1 MKNARNEKLHIN
13 PQVVCILLLSL
24 LLIACVVCIGVLG
37 ANMTSPSGQPPT
49 EATGKPADNNTESVP
64 SSGVQEAEVK
74 VQKLVLSQASAAVTA
89 ANGSVSKTLT
99 AYVYPEDA
107 KNKAVDWTIEWMDT
121 EETKDISEYLTLT
134 PDSDGSATA
143 RLTCLQAFD
152 GEALVTV
159 TSREGAFFDTCQVL
173 FVGNPTTL
181 SVDCDN
187 LTEKTG
193 SFGKYYEVGAGN
205 TYTFDITPGN
215 VFGTVGAECNY
226 TFEVKGH
233 GSFKTQTQYYYTV
246 NDGKTWEEGTEQTV
260 NIADVTT
267 VSKYEPSVFDWSVSG
282 NKLTVNV
289 NCTLESYYTSS
300 VRNGNMITYENKFRE
315 YTDDNWYYEVIV
327 TETNS
332 GVSTSFKV
340 RPVKTV
346 TNVVLADDIVTF

>member
-1 MKNARNEKLHIN
+1 MNVSKGKWISR
-13 PQVVCILLLSL
+13 VCGALLVLALIVCTVIIGILTD
-24 LLIACVVCIGVLG
+24 GY
-37 ANMTSPSGQPPT
+37 THW
-49 EATGKPADNNTESVP
+49 KADVP
-64 SSGVQEAEVK
+64 SSEMLQSNDEDEFYGYGTAK
-74 VQKLVLSQASAAVTA
+74 VRAVSLSMNAAAVTA

-107 KNKAVDWTIEWMDT
+107 KNKAVDWTIEWLDT
-121 EETKDISEYLTLT
+121 EETRDISDYLTLV

-143 RLTCLQAFD
+143 QLTCLQAFD

-159 TSREGAFFDTCQVL
+159 TSREGAFFDTCRVL
-173 FVGNPTTL
+173 FVGNPSSVNVSCDAL
-181 SVDCDN
+181 S
-187 LTEKTG
+187 LKSG
-193 SFGKYYEVGAGN
+193 SFGTYYEIGAGN
-205 TYTFDITPGN
+205 SYTFDITPDN

-315 YTDDNWYYEVIV
+315 YTDDNWYYEVTV

>member
-1 MKNARNEKLHIN
+1 MNVSKGKWISRI
-13 PQVVCILLLSL
+13 C
-24 LLIACVVCIGVLG
+24 GVLLVLALIVCTVLIG
-37 ANMTSPSGQPPT
+37 FLTDGYT
-49 EATGKPADNNTESVP
+49 HWKADVP
-64 SSGVQEAEVK
+64 SSEMLQSNDEDEFYGYGTAK
-74 VQKLVLSQASAAVTA
+74 VQAVSLSMNAAAVMA

-107 KNKAVDWTIEWMDT
+107 KNKAVDWTIEWLDT
-121 EETKDISEYLTLT
+121 EETKDISDYLTLV

-143 RLTCLQAFD
+143 QLTCLQAFD

-181 SVDCDN
+181 SADCDN

-193 SFGKYYEVGAGN
+193 SFGTYYEIGAGN
-205 TYTFDITPGN
+205 SYTFDITPDN

-233 GSFKTQTQYYYTV
+233 GSFKTQTQYYSTI
-246 NDGKTWEEGTEQTV
+246 NDGKSWDEGTEKTV

-289 NCTLESYYTSS
+289 NCTLENYYTSS
-300 VRNGNMITYENKFRE
+300 VRNGNMITYENRFRE

>member
-1 MKNARNEKLHIN
+1 M
-13 PQVVCILLLSL
+13 
-24 LLIACVVCIGVLG
+24 
-37 ANMTSPSGQPPT
+37 
-49 EATGKPADNNTESVP
+49 
-64 SSGVQEAEVK
+64 
-74 VQKLVLSQASAAVTA
+74 A

-107 KNKAVDWTIEWMDT
+107 KNKAVDWTIEWLDT
-121 EETKDISEYLTLT
+121 EETKDISDYLTLV

-143 RLTCLQAFD
+143 QLTCLQAFD

-193 SFGKYYEVGAGN
+193 SFGTYYEIGAGN
-205 TYTFDITPGN
+205 SYTFDITPDN

-289 NCTLESYYTSS
+289 NCTLENYYTSS
-300 VRNGNMITYENKFRE
+300 VRNGNMITYENRFRE

>member
-1 MKNARNEKLHIN
+1 MNVSKGKWISRI
-13 PQVVCILLLSL
+13 C
-24 LLIACVVCIGVLG
+24 GVLLVLALIVCTVLIG
-37 ANMTSPSGQPPT
+37 FLTDGYT
-49 EATGKPADNNTESVP
+49 HWKADVP
-64 SSGVQEAEVK
+64 SSEMLQSNDEDEFYGYGTAK
-74 VQKLVLSQASAAVTA
+74 VQAVSLSMNAAAVMA

-107 KNKAVDWTIEWMDT
+107 KNKAVDWTIEWLDT
-121 EETKDISEYLTLT
+121 EETKDISDYLTLV

-143 RLTCLQAFD
+143 QLTCLQAFD

-193 SFGKYYEVGAGN
+193 SFGTYYEIGAGN
-205 TYTFDITPGN
+205 SYTFDITPDN

-246 NDGKTWEEGTEQTV
+246 NDGKTWEEGTEQTE

-289 NCTLESYYTSS
+289 NCTLENYYTSS
-300 VRNGNMITYENKFRE
+300 VRNGNMITYENRFRE

>member
-1 MKNARNEKLHIN
+1 MNVSKGKWISRI
-13 PQVVCILLLSL
+13 C
-24 LLIACVVCIGVLG
+24 GVLLVLALIVCTVLIG
-37 ANMTSPSGQPPT
+37 FLTDGYT
-49 EATGKPADNNTESVP
+49 HWKADVP
-64 SSGVQEAEVK
+64 SSEMLQSNDEDEFYGYGTAK
-74 VQKLVLSQASAAVTA
+74 VQAVSLSMNAAAVMA

-107 KNKAVDWTIEWMDT
+107 KNKAVDWTIEWLDT
-121 EETKDISEYLTLT
+121 EETKDISDYLTLV

-143 RLTCLQAFD
+143 QLTCLQAFD

-193 SFGKYYEVGAGN
+193 SFGTYYEIGAGN
-205 TYTFDITPGN
+205 SYTFDITPDN

-226 TFEVKGH
+226 TFVVKGH
-233 GSFKTQTQYYYTV
+233 GSFKTQTQYYSTI
-246 NDGKTWEEGTEQTV
+246 NDGKSWDEGTEKTV

-289 NCTLESYYTSS
+289 NCTLENYYTSS
-300 VRNGNMITYENKFRE
+300 VRNGNMITYENRFRE

>member
-1 MKNARNEKLHIN
+1 MNVSKGKWISR
-13 PQVVCILLLSL
+13 VCGALLVLALIVCTVLIGILTD
-24 LLIACVVCIGVLG
+24 GY
-37 ANMTSPSGQPPT
+37 THW
-49 EATGKPADNNTESVP
+49 KADVP
-64 SSGVQEAEVK
+64 SSEMLQSNDEDEFYGYGTAK
-74 VQKLVLSQASAAVTA
+74 VQAVSLSMNAAAVTA

-107 KNKAVDWTIEWMDT
+107 KNKAVDWTIEWLDT
-121 EETKDISEYLTLT
+121 EETRDISDYLTLV

-143 RLTCLQAFD
+143 QLTCLQAFD

-159 TSREGAFFDTCQVL
+159 TSREGAFFDTCRVL
-173 FVGNPTTL
+173 FVGNPSSVNVSCDAL
-181 SVDCDN
+181 S
-187 LTEKTG
+187 LKSG
-193 SFGKYYEVGAGN
+193 SFGTYYEIGAGN
-205 TYTFDITPGN
+205 SYTFDITPDN

>member
-1 MKNARNEKLHIN
+1 MNVSKGKWFSRI
-13 PQVVCILLLSL
+13 C
-24 LLIACVVCIGVLG
+24 GVLLVLALIVCTVLIG
-37 ANMTSPSGQPPT
+37 ILTDGYT
-49 EATGKPADNNTESVP
+49 HWKADVP
-64 SSGVQEAEVK
+64 SSEMLQSNDEDEFYGYGTAK
-74 VQKLVLSQASAAVTA
+74 VQAVSLSMNAAAVTA

-107 KNKAVDWTIEWMDT
+107 KNNAVDWTIEWLDT
-121 EETKDISEYLTLT
+121 EETKDISDYLTLV

-143 RLTCLQAFD
+143 QLTCLQAFD

-173 FVGNPTTL
+173 FVGNPATL

-193 SFGKYYEVGAGN
+193 SFGKYYEIGASN
-205 TYTFDITPGN
+205 TYTFDITHGN

-300 VRNGNMITYENKFRE
+300 VRNGNMITYENRFRE

-332 GVSTSFKV
+332 GISTSFKV

>member
-1 MKNARNEKLHIN
+1 MNVSKGKWISRI
-13 PQVVCILLLSL
+13 C
-24 LLIACVVCIGVLG
+24 GVLLVLALIVCTVLIG
-37 ANMTSPSGQPPT
+37 ILTDGYTHWKA
-49 EATGKPADNNTESVP
+49 EVP
-64 SSGVQEAEVK
+64 SSEMLQSNDKDEFYGYGTAK
-74 VQKLVLSQASAAVTA
+74 VQAVSLSMNSAAVTA

-99 AYVYPEDA
+99 AYIYPEDA

-143 RLTCLQAFD
+143 QLTCLQAFD

-187 LTEKTG
+187 LTDKTG
-193 SFGKYYEVGAGN
+193 SFGKYYEIGASN

-215 VFGTVGAECNY
+215 VFGIVGAECNY

-282 NKLTVNV
+282 DKLTVTV

-300 VRNGNMITYENKFRE
+300 VRNGNMITYENRFRE

>member
-1 MKNARNEKLHIN
+1 MNVSKGKWISR
-13 PQVVCILLLSL
+13 VCGALLVLALIVCTMLIGILTD
-24 LLIACVVCIGVLG
+24 GY
-37 ANMTSPSGQPPT
+37 THW
-49 EATGKPADNNTESVP
+49 KADVP
-64 SSGVQEAEVK
+64 SSEMLQSNDEDEFYGYGTAK
-74 VQKLVLSQASAAVTA
+74 VQAVSLSMNAAAVTA

-107 KNKAVDWTIEWMDT
+107 KNKAVDWTIEWLDT
-121 EETKDISEYLTLT
+121 EETRDISDYLTLV

-143 RLTCLQAFD
+143 QLTCLQAFD

-159 TSREGAFFDTCQVL
+159 TSREGAFFDTCRVL
-173 FVGNPTTL
+173 FVGNPSSVNVSCDAL
-181 SVDCDN
+181 S
-187 LTEKTG
+187 LKSG
-193 SFGKYYEVGAGN
+193 SFGTYYEIGAGN
-205 TYTFDITPGN
+205 SYTFDITPDN

>member
-1 MKNARNEKLHIN
+1 MNVSKGKWISRI
-13 PQVVCILLLSL
+13 C
-24 LLIACVVCIGVLG
+24 GVLLVLALIVCTVLIG
-37 ANMTSPSGQPPT
+37 FLTDGYT
-49 EATGKPADNNTESVP
+49 HWKADVP
-64 SSGVQEAEVK
+64 SSEMLQSNDEDEFYGYGTAK
-74 VQKLVLSQASAAVTA
+74 VQAVSLSMNAAAVMA

-107 KNKAVDWTIEWMDT
+107 KNKAVDWTIEWLNT
-121 EETKDISEYLTLT
+121 EETRDISDYLTLV

-143 RLTCLQAFD
+143 QLTCLQAFD

-159 TSREGAFFDTCQVL
+159 TSREGAFFDTCRVL
-173 FVGNPTTL
+173 FVGNPSSVNVSCDAL
-181 SVDCDN
+181 S
-187 LTEKTG
+187 LKSG
-193 SFGKYYEVGAGN
+193 SFGTYYEIGAGN
-205 TYTFDITPGN
+205 SYTFDITPDN

-233 GSFKTQTQYYYTV
+233 GSFKTQTQYYSTI
-246 NDGKTWEEGTEQTV
+246 NDGKSWDEGTEKTV

-282 NKLTVNV
+282 SKLTVNV

-300 VRNGNMITYENKFRE
+300 VRNGNMITYENRFRE

-332 GVSTSFKV
+332 GISTSFKV

>member
-1 MKNARNEKLHIN
+1 MNVSKGKWISRI
-13 PQVVCILLLSL
+13 C
-24 LLIACVVCIGVLG
+24 GVLLVFALIVCTVLIG
-37 ANMTSPSGQPPT
+37 ILTDGYTHWKA
-49 EATGKPADNNTESVP
+49 EVP
-64 SSGVQEAEVK
+64 SSEMLQSNDKDEFYGYGTAK
-74 VQKLVLSQASAAVTA
+74 VQAVSLSMNSAAVTE

-99 AYVYPEDA
+99 AYIYPEDA

-143 RLTCLQAFD
+143 QLTCLQAFD

-187 LTEKTG
+187 LTDKTG
-193 SFGKYYEVGAGN
+193 SFGKYYEIGASN

-282 NKLTVNV
+282 DKLTVTV

-300 VRNGNMITYENKFRE
+300 VRNGNMITYENRFRE
-315 YTDDNWYYEVIV
+315 YTDDNWYYEIIV

>member
-1 MKNARNEKLHIN
+1 MNVSKGKWISRI
-13 PQVVCILLLSL
+13 C
-24 LLIACVVCIGVLG
+24 GVLLVLALIVCTVLIG
-37 ANMTSPSGQPPT
+37 ILTDGYTHWKS
-49 EATGKPADNNTESVP
+49 DVP
-64 SSGVQEAEVK
+64 SSEMLQSNDKDEFYGYGTAK
-74 VQKLVLSQASAAVTA
+74 VQAVSLSMNAAAVTA

-107 KNKAVDWTIEWMDT
+107 KNKAVDWTIEWLDT
-121 EETKDISEYLTLT
+121 KETKDISDYLTLV

-143 RLTCLQAFD
+143 QLTCLQAFD

-159 TSREGAFFDTCQVL
+159 TSREGAFFDTCRVL
-173 FVGNPTTL
+173 FVGNPSSVNVSCDAL
-181 SVDCDN
+181 S
-187 LTEKTG
+187 LKSG
-193 SFGKYYEVGAGN
+193 SFGTYYEIGAGN
-205 TYTFDITPGN
+205 SYTFDITPDN
-215 VFGTVGAECNY
+215 VFGMVGAECNY

-300 VRNGNMITYENKFRE
+300 VRNGNMITYENRFRE
-315 YTDDNWYYEVIV
+315 YTDDNWYYEVTV

>member
-1 MKNARNEKLHIN
+1 MNVSKGKWISR
-13 PQVVCILLLSL
+13 VCGALLVLALIVCTVLIGILTD
-24 LLIACVVCIGVLG
+24 GY
-37 ANMTSPSGQPPT
+37 THW
-49 EATGKPADNNTESVP
+49 KADVP
-64 SSGVQEAEVK
+64 SSEMLQSNDEDEFYGYGTAK
-74 VQKLVLSQASAAVTA
+74 VQAVSLSMNAAAVTA

-107 KNKAVDWTIEWMDT
+107 KNKAVDWTIEWLDT
-121 EETKDISEYLTLT
+121 EETRDISDYLTLV

-143 RLTCLQAFD
+143 QLTCLQAFD

-159 TSREGAFFDTCQVL
+159 TSREGAFFDTCRVL
-173 FVGNPTTL
+173 FVGNPSSVNVSCDAL
-181 SVDCDN
+181 S
-187 LTEKTG
+187 LKSG
-193 SFGKYYEVGAGN
+193 SFGTYYEIGAGN
-205 TYTFDITPGN
+205 SYTFDITPDN

-300 VRNGNMITYENKFRE
+300 VRNGNMITYENRFRE
-315 YTDDNWYYEVIV
+315 YTDDNWYYEVTV

-332 GVSTSFKV
+332 GISTSFKV

>member
-1 MKNARNEKLHIN
+1 MNVSKGKWISR
-13 PQVVCILLLSL
+13 VCGALLVLALIVCTVLIGILTD
-24 LLIACVVCIGVLG
+24 GYTHWKG
-37 ANMTSPSGQPPT
+37 
-49 EATGKPADNNTESVP
+49 DVP
-64 SSGVQEAEVK
+64 SSEMLQSNDEDEFYGYGTAK
-74 VQKLVLSQASAAVTA
+74 VQAVSLSMNAAAVTA

-107 KNKAVDWTIEWMDT
+107 KNKAVDWTIEWLNT
-121 EETKDISEYLTLT
+121 EETKDISDYLTLV

-143 RLTCLQAFD
+143 QLTCLQAFD

-193 SFGKYYEVGAGN
+193 SFGKYYEIGASN

-246 NDGKTWEEGTEQTV
+246 NDGKTWKEGTEQTV

-300 VRNGNMITYENKFRE
+300 VRNGNMITYENRFRE

>member
-1 MKNARNEKLHIN
+1 MNVNKGKWISR
-13 PQVVCILLLSL
+13 VCGALLVLALIICTVLIGILTD
-24 LLIACVVCIGVLG
+24 GY
-37 ANMTSPSGQPPT
+37 THW
-49 EATGKPADNNTESVP
+49 KADVP
-64 SSGVQEAEVK
+64 SSEMLQSNDEDEFYGYGTAK
-74 VQKLVLSQASAAVTA
+74 VQAVSLSMNAAAVTA

-107 KNKAVDWTIEWMDT
+107 KNKAVDWTIEWLDT
-121 EETKDISEYLTLT
+121 EETRDISDYLTLV

-143 RLTCLQAFD
+143 QLTCLQAFD

-159 TSREGAFFDTCQVL
+159 TSREGAFFDTCRVL
-173 FVGNPTTL
+173 FVGNPSSVNVSCDAL
-181 SVDCDN
+181 S
-187 LTEKTG
+187 LKSG
-193 SFGKYYEVGAGN
+193 SFGTYYEIGAGN
-205 TYTFDITPGN
+205 SYTFDITPDN

>member
-1 MKNARNEKLHIN
+1 MNVSKGKWISRI
-13 PQVVCILLLSL
+13 C
-24 LLIACVVCIGVLG
+24 GVLLVLALIVCTVLIG
-37 ANMTSPSGQPPT
+37 FLTDGYT
-49 EATGKPADNNTESVP
+49 HWKADVP
-64 SSGVQEAEVK
+64 SSEMLQSNDEDEFYGYGTAK
-74 VQKLVLSQASAAVTA
+74 VQAVSLSMNAAAVMA

-107 KNKAVDWTIEWMDT
+107 KNKAVDWTIEWLDT
-121 EETKDISEYLTLT
+121 EETKDISDYLTLV

-143 RLTCLQAFD
+143 QLTCLQAFD

-193 SFGKYYEVGAGN
+193 SFGTYYEIGAGN
-205 TYTFDITPGN
+205 SYTFDITPDN

-315 YTDDNWYYEVIV
+315 YTDDNWYYEVTV

-332 GVSTSFKV
+332 GISTSFKV

>member
-1 MKNARNEKLHIN
+1 MNVSNRGKWFSRI
-13 PQVVCILLLSL
+13 C
-24 LLIACVVCIGVLG
+24 GVLLVLALIVCTVLIG
-37 ANMTSPSGQPPT
+37 ILTDGYT
-49 EATGKPADNNTESVP
+49 HWKADVP
-64 SSGVQEAEVK
+64 SSQMMQSNEEDEFYGYGTAK
-74 VQKLVLSQASAAVTA
+74 VQAVSLSMNSAAVTA

-143 RLTCLQAFD
+143 QLTCLQAFD

-173 FVGNPTTL
+173 FVGNPTAL

-193 SFGKYYEVGAGN
+193 SFGKYYEIGASN

>member
-1 MKNARNEKLHIN
+1 MNVSKGKWISR
-13 PQVVCILLLSL
+13 VCGALLVLALIVCTVLIGILTD
-24 LLIACVVCIGVLG
+24 GY
-37 ANMTSPSGQPPT
+37 THW
-49 EATGKPADNNTESVP
+49 KADVP
-64 SSGVQEAEVK
+64 SSEMLQSNDEDEFYGYGTAK
-74 VQKLVLSQASAAVTA
+74 VQAVSLSMNAAAVTA

-107 KNKAVDWTIEWMDT
+107 KNKAVDWTIEWLDT
-121 EETKDISEYLTLT
+121 EETREISDYLTLV

-143 RLTCLQAFD
+143 QLTCLQAFD

-159 TSREGAFFDTCQVL
+159 TSREGAFFDTCRVL
-173 FVGNPTTL
+173 FVGNPSSVNVSCDAL
-181 SVDCDN
+181 S
-187 LTEKTG
+187 LKSG
-193 SFGKYYEVGAGN
+193 SFGTYYEIGAGN
-205 TYTFDITPGN
+205 SYTFDITPDN

>member
-1 MKNARNEKLHIN
+1 MNVNKGKWISR
-13 PQVVCILLLSL
+13 VCGALLVLALIICTVLIGILTD
-24 LLIACVVCIGVLG
+24 GY
-37 ANMTSPSGQPPT
+37 THW
-49 EATGKPADNNTESVP
+49 KADVP
-64 SSGVQEAEVK
+64 SSEMLQSNDEDEFYGYGTAK
-74 VQKLVLSQASAAVTA
+74 VQAVSLSMNAAAVTA

-107 KNKAVDWTIEWMDT
+107 KNKAVDWTIEWLDT
-121 EETKDISEYLTLT
+121 EETRDISDYLTLV

-143 RLTCLQAFD
+143 QLTCLQAFD

-159 TSREGAFFDTCQVL
+159 TSREGAFFDTCRVL
-173 FVGNPTTL
+173 FVGNPSSVNVSCDAL
-181 SVDCDN
+181 S
-187 LTEKTG
+187 LKSG
-193 SFGKYYEVGAGN
+193 SFGTYYEIGAGN
-205 TYTFDITPGN
+205 SYTFDITPDN

-332 GVSTSFKV
+332 GISTSFKV
-340 RPVKTV
+340 HPVKTV

>member
-1 MKNARNEKLHIN
+1 MNVSKGKWISRICGALLVLALI
-13 PQVVCILLLSL
+13 VCTVLIGILTD
-24 LLIACVVCIGVLG
+24 GY
-37 ANMTSPSGQPPT
+37 THW
-49 EATGKPADNNTESVP
+49 KADVP
-64 SSGVQEAEVK
+64 SSEMLQSNDEDEFYGYGTAK
-74 VQKLVLSQASAAVTA
+74 VQAVSLSMNAAAVTA

-107 KNKAVDWTIEWMDT
+107 KNKAVDWTIEWLDT
-121 EETKDISEYLTLT
+121 EETKDISDYLTLV
-134 PDSDGSATA
+134 PDSDGSATVQ
-143 RLTCLQAFD
+143 LTCLQAFD

-159 TSREGAFFDTCQVL
+159 TSREGAFFDTCRVL
-173 FVGNPTTL
+173 FVGNPSSVNVSCDAL
-181 SVDCDN
+181 S
-187 LTEKTG
+187 LKSG
-193 SFGKYYEVGAGN
+193 SFGTYYEIGAGN
-205 TYTFDITPGN
+205 SYTFDITPDN

-233 GSFKTQTQYYYTV
+233 GSFITQRQYYSTI
-246 NDGKTWEEGTEQTV
+246 NDGKSWDEGTEKTV

-300 VRNGNMITYENKFRE
+300 VRNGNMITYENRFRE

-332 GVSTSFKV
+332 GISTSFKV

>member
-1 MKNARNEKLHIN
+1 MNVSKGKWISR
-13 PQVVCILLLSL
+13 VCGALLVLALIVCTVLIGILTD
-24 LLIACVVCIGVLG
+24 GY
-37 ANMTSPSGQPPT
+37 THW
-49 EATGKPADNNTESVP
+49 KADVP
-64 SSGVQEAEVK
+64 SSEMLQSNDEDEFYGYGTAK
-74 VQKLVLSQASAAVTA
+74 VQAVSLSMNAAAVTA

-107 KNKAVDWTIEWMDT
+107 KNKAVDWTIEWLDT
-121 EETKDISEYLTLT
+121 EETKDISDYLTLV

-143 RLTCLQAFD
+143 QLTCLQAFD

-159 TSREGAFFDTCQVL
+159 TSREGAFFDTCRVL
-173 FVGNPTTL
+173 FVGNPSSVNVSCDAL
-181 SVDCDN
+181 S
-187 LTEKTG
+187 LKSG
-193 SFGKYYEVGAGN
+193 SFGTYYEIGAGN
-205 TYTFDITPGN
+205 SYTFDITPDN

-300 VRNGNMITYENKFRE
+300 VRNGNMITYENRFRE

>member
-1 MKNARNEKLHIN
+1 MNVSKGKWISR
-13 PQVVCILLLSL
+13 VCGALLVLALIVCTVLIGILTD
-24 LLIACVVCIGVLG
+24 GY
-37 ANMTSPSGQPPT
+37 THW
-49 EATGKPADNNTESVP
+49 KADVP
-64 SSGVQEAEVK
+64 SSEMLQSNDEDEFYGYGTAK
-74 VQKLVLSQASAAVTA
+74 VQAVSLSMNAAAVTA

-107 KNKAVDWTIEWMDT
+107 KNKAVDWTIEWLDT
-121 EETKDISEYLTLT
+121 EETRDISDYLTLV

-143 RLTCLQAFD
+143 QLTCLQAFD

-159 TSREGAFFDTCQVL
+159 TSREGAFFDTCRVL
-173 FVGNPTTL
+173 FVGNPSSVNVSCDAL
-181 SVDCDN
+181 S
-187 LTEKTG
+187 LKSG
-193 SFGKYYEVGAGN
+193 SFGTYYEIGAGN
-205 TYTFDITPGN
+205 SYTFDITPDN

-300 VRNGNMITYENKFRE
+300 VRNGNMITYENRFRE

-332 GVSTSFKV
+332 GISTSFKV

>member
-1 MKNARNEKLHIN
+1 MNVSKGKWISRI
-13 PQVVCILLLSL
+13 C
-24 LLIACVVCIGVLG
+24 GVLLVLALIVCTVLIG
-37 ANMTSPSGQPPT
+37 ILTDGYTHWKS
-49 EATGKPADNNTESVP
+49 DVP
-64 SSGVQEAEVK
+64 SSEMLQSNDKDEFYGYGTAK
-74 VQKLVLSQASAAVTA
+74 VQAVSLSMNSAAVTA

-107 KNKAVDWTIEWMDT
+107 KNKAVDWTIEWLDT
-121 EETKDISEYLTLT
+121 EETRDISDYLTLVL
-134 PDSDGSATA
+134 DSDGSATA
-143 RLTCLQAFD
+143 QLTCLQAFD

-159 TSREGAFFDTCQVL
+159 TSREGAFFDTCRVL
-173 FVGNPTTL
+173 FVGNPSSVNVSCDAL
-181 SVDCDN
+181 S
-187 LTEKTG
+187 LKSG
-193 SFGKYYEVGAGN
+193 SFGTYYEIGAGN
-205 TYTFDITPGN
+205 SYTFDITPDN

-300 VRNGNMITYENKFRE
+300 VRNGNMITYENRFRE
-315 YTDDNWYYEVIV
+315 YTDDNWY
-327 TETNS
+327 
-332 GVSTSFKV
+332 
-340 RPVKTV
+340 
-346 TNVVLADDIVTF
+346 

>member
-1 MKNARNEKLHIN
+1 MNASKGKWISR
-13 PQVVCILLLSL
+13 VCGALLVLALIVCTVLIGILTD
-24 LLIACVVCIGVLG
+24 GY
-37 ANMTSPSGQPPT
+37 THW
-49 EATGKPADNNTESVP
+49 KADVP
-64 SSGVQEAEVK
+64 SSEMLQSNDEDEFYGYGTAK
-74 VQKLVLSQASAAVTA
+74 VQAVSLSMNAAAVTA

-107 KNKAVDWTIEWMDT
+107 KNKAVDRTIEWLET
-121 EETKDISEYLTLT
+121 EETRDISAYLTLV
-134 PDSDGSATA
+134 PGLDGSATA
-143 RLTCLQAFD
+143 QLTCLQAFD

-159 TSREGAFFDTCQVL
+159 TSREGAFFDTCRVL
-173 FVGNPTTL
+173 FVGNPSSVNVSCDAL
-181 SVDCDN
+181 S
-187 LTEKTG
+187 LKSG
-193 SFGKYYEVGAGN
+193 SFGTYYEIGAGN
-205 TYTFDITPGN
+205 SYTFDITPDN

-246 NDGKTWEEGTEQTV
+246 NDRKTWEEGTEQTV

>member
-1 MKNARNEKLHIN
+1 MDQDKLNEIILPTLNVSRNVPGYGVDENEVANQSAVYITTAGYKGTFSYDKLIQILCQSVARPDQAI
-13 PQVVCILLLSL
+13 ILGGTYRTPMMERLLSRNFISDL
-24 LLIACVVCIGVLG
+24 KQDGTFNEASFDREYNSIW
-37 ANMTSPSGQPPT
+37 SG
-49 EATGKPADNNTESVP
+49 S
-64 SSGVQEAEVK
+64 
-74 VQKLVLSQASAAVTA
+74 
-89 ANGSVSKTLT
+89 
-99 AYVYPEDA
+99 
-107 KNKAVDWTIEWMDT
+107 I
-121 EETKDISEYLTLT
+121 
-134 PDSDGSATA
+134 
-143 RLTCLQAFD
+143 
-152 GEALVTV
+152 
-159 TSREGAFFDTCQVL
+159 EGAFFDTCQVL

-193 SFGKYYEVGAGN
+193 SFGKYYEIGASN

-215 VFGTVGAECNY
+215 VFGMVGAECNY

-282 NKLTVNV
+282 DKLTVTV

-300 VRNGNMITYENKFRE
+300 VRNGNMITYENRFRE

>member
-1 MKNARNEKLHIN
+1 MNVSKGKWISR
-13 PQVVCILLLSL
+13 VCGALLVLALIVCTVLIGILTD
-24 LLIACVVCIGVLG
+24 GY
-37 ANMTSPSGQPPT
+37 THW
-49 EATGKPADNNTESVP
+49 KADVP
-64 SSGVQEAEVK
+64 SSEMLQSNDEDEFYGYETAK
-74 VQKLVLSQASAAVTA
+74 VQAVSLSMNAAAVTA
-89 ANGSVSKTLT
+89 ANDSVSKTLT

-107 KNKAVDWTIEWMDT
+107 KNKAVDWTIEWLDT
-121 EETKDISEYLTLT
+121 EETRDISDYMTLV

-143 RLTCLQAFD
+143 QLTCLQAFD

-159 TSREGAFFDTCQVL
+159 TSREGAFFDTCRVL
-173 FVGNPTTL
+173 FVGNPSSVNVSCDAL
-181 SVDCDN
+181 S
-187 LTEKTG
+187 LKSG
-193 SFGKYYEVGAGN
+193 SFGTYYEIGAGN
-205 TYTFDITPGN
+205 SYTFDITPDN

>member
-1 MKNARNEKLHIN
+1 MNVSKGKWISR
-13 PQVVCILLLSL
+13 VCGALLVLALIVCTVLIGILTD
-24 LLIACVVCIGVLG
+24 GY
-37 ANMTSPSGQPPT
+37 THW
-49 EATGKPADNNTESVP
+49 KADVP
-64 SSGVQEAEVK
+64 SSEMLQSNDEDEFYGYGTAK
-74 VQKLVLSQASAAVTA
+74 VQAVSLSMNAAAVTA

-107 KNKAVDWTIEWMDT
+107 KNKAVDWTIEWLDT
-121 EETKDISEYLTLT
+121 EETKDISDYLTLV

-143 RLTCLQAFD
+143 QLTCLQAFD

-159 TSREGAFFDTCQVL
+159 TSREGAFFDTCRVL
-173 FVGNPTTL
+173 FVGNPSSVNVSCDAL
-181 SVDCDN
+181 S
-187 LTEKTG
+187 LKSG
-193 SFGKYYEVGAGN
+193 SFGTYYEIGAGN
-205 TYTFDITPGN
+205 SYTFDITPDN

>member
-1 MKNARNEKLHIN
+1 MNVSKGKWISRI
-13 PQVVCILLLSL
+13 C
-24 LLIACVVCIGVLG
+24 GVLLVLALIVCTVLIG
-37 ANMTSPSGQPPT
+37 ILTDGYTHWKA
-49 EATGKPADNNTESVP
+49 EVP
-64 SSGVQEAEVK
+64 SSEILQSNDEDEFYGYGTAK
-74 VQKLVLSQASAAVTA
+74 VQAVSLSMNAAAVTE

-121 EETKDISEYLTLT
+121 EETKEISEYLTLT

-173 FVGNPTTL
+173 FVGNPTAL

-193 SFGKYYEVGAGN
+193 SFGKYYEIGASN

-300 VRNGNMITYENKFRE
+300 VRNGNMITYENRFRE

-332 GVSTSFKV
+332 GISTSFKV